1 MFLHMALSVDVLPPD
16 RIKPMDTGRE
26 PLAGRY
32 RLEEVIGRGGMSM
45 VYRATDGLL
54 GRTVAVKV
62 LLAGLAD
69 EDPAYIARFERE
81 ARAAA
86 ALHNPAV
93 VAVYDVGV
101 DGGTRFI
108 VMEYVDGRSV
118 ASLLRESKTLPLD
131 RAMRIAERVAD
142 ALGAAHTAGIVH
154 RDIKPAN
161 VMIATDG
168 TVKVLDF
175 GVARMLDGTTIT
187 QAAAVLGTAAYMAPE
202 RAMGE
207 PGDARADIYS
217 LGCLLHAMLT
227 GRPPFEAEVAASL
240 LHQHVN
246 ARPRRVSELRP
257 GIPPALDAL
266 LLSMLAKSP
275 GDRPQ
280 SASEVSR
287 ELRAIGG
294 PGGPATAPT
303 IPIVAGAPR
312 RSRRGALVAVLAAAA
327 LAVIVALLASAGG
340 SSRRASG
347 TTRGVTRPAPVTAP
361 AQTQTATTVTVTT
374 SVPAQP
380 AKPAGPPAH
389 DHGSPH
395 GHGKHPDKP
404 HGKDHGG

>member
-1 MFLHMALSVDVLPPD
+1 
-16 RIKPMDTGRE
+16 
-26 PLAGRY
+26 
-32 RLEEVIGRGGMSM
+32 
-45 VYRATDGLL
+45 
-54 GRTVAVKV
+54 
-62 LLAGLAD
+62 
-69 EDPAYIARFERE
+69 
-81 ARAAA
+81 
-86 ALHNPAV
+86 
-93 VAVYDVGV
+93 
-101 DGGTRFI
+101 
-108 VMEYVDGRSV
+108 
-118 ASLLRESKTLPLD
+118 
-131 RAMRIAERVAD
+131 MRIAERVAD

-227 GRPPFEAEVAASL
+227 GRPPFDAEVAASL

-312 RSRRGALVAVLAAAA
+312 RGRRGALVAVLAAAA
-327 LAVIVALLASAGG
+327 LAVIVALLASGGG
-340 SSRRASG
+340 SSRQASG
-347 TTRGVTRPAPVTAP
+347 TTRAVTRPAPVTAP

-380 AKPAGPPAH
+380 AKPAAPPAH
-389 DHGSPH
+389 DHGSPP